1 MKSGVEMFALTAA
14 CLLIGFTG
22 AVDSKYF
29 KIKILCTFHLKISL
43 LLYLFLGKIESTKFP

>member
-1 MKSGVEMFALTAA
+1 MKSGVEVFALTAA

-29 KIKILCTFHLKISL
+29 KIKILCTFRLKISL